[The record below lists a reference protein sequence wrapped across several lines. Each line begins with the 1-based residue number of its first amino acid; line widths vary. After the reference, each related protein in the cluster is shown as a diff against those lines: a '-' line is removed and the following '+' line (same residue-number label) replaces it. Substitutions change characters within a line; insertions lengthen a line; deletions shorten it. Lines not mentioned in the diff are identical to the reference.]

1 MRADETVE
9 ERERHPGKGRRGNLT
24 ITVIQQDA
32 ALPTLE
38 LFSPPILYS
47 LLYFIQ
53 FQSANHTPVV
63 AASPPT
69 FITIKLKP
77 DKSEAGSNSARSH

>member
-9 ERERHPGKGRRGNLT
+9 ERERQPRKGRRGNLT
-24 ITVIQQDA
+24 ITVMQQDA

-47 LLYFIQ
+47 LILYSISIRQ
-53 FQSANHTPVV
+53 PHAGGRGL
-63 AASPPT
+63 ASYVYYDQVKT
-69 FITIKLKP
+69 RQK
-77 DKSEAGSNSARSH
+77 